1 MNGIEKITEKII
13 SDAHDTERAIADATA
28 AQVGDIKD
36 KYDSDIAFVLA
47 DARKRG
53 KAEADAMVERAK
65 SGAAMKS
72 RRIMLSAKTGVID
85 EAYEG
90 AEKYFLSLPA
100 DKRREFDFALL
111 TRAVTEYTD
120 ETRRCRELYGD
131 DATPAASEY
140 KVILAERDF
149 DDFGS
154 TFISDYKKN
163 CSDELPAEALG
174 CISDKVTR
182 GSHRGGII
190 VVFGE
195 IETNCSLSML
205 LSKHREGNEAEVCR
219 ALFGTR

>member
-13 SDAHDTERAIADATA
+13 SEAHDTERAIADATA

-53 KAEADAMVERAK
+53 KAEAEAMIERAK
-65 SGAAMKS
+65 SGAAMKT
-72 RRIMLSAKTGVID
+72 RRILLGAKTGMID

-111 TRAVTEYTD
+111 TRAVSEYID
-120 ETRRCRELYGD
+120 EARRCRELYGN
-131 DATPAASEY
+131 DAAPVAEEY
-140 KVILAERDF
+140 RVILAERDF
-149 DDFGS
+149 DDFGAD
-154 TFISDYKKN
+154 FIADYKKS

-174 CISDKVTR
+174 RICEKVTR

-205 LSKHREGNEAEVCR
+205 LSKHREGKEAEVCR
-219 ALFGTR
+219 ALFDVR